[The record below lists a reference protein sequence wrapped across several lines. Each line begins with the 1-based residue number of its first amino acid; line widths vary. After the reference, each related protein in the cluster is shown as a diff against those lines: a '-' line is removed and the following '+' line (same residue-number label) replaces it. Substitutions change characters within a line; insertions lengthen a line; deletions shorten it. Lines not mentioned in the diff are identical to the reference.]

1 MTHQAPTSSIVS
13 TFDLL
18 LPDALTA
25 AQNMALDELLL
36 DRPGWF
42 IRLTRWQEAAIT
54 IGRFQSPADSLAGF
68 EEVEAIE
75 SVRRVTGGGAI
86 LHGEDLTLAIA
97 GDCPS
102 DIFRRRRP
110 AEVAATVSSVLADL
124 FECTATSRGGKS
136 QENSMQHISDCFQRS
151 SPSDVVVDGPR
162 GKIKAGGIALAFRDS
177 RVLIEVSL
185 RRELLQADPTDD
197 RTRLE
202 QLGCLLGLGE
212 MTLSEGALDDDW
224 MQQIDE
230 RVQNRFGTTRWNQR

>member
-68 EEVEAIE
+68 EEVEAA
-75 SVRRVTGGGAI
+75 RRVTGGGAI

-110 AEVAATVSSVLADL
+110 AEVAATVS
-124 FECTATSRGGKS
+124 
-136 QENSMQHISDCFQRS
+136 
-151 SPSDVVVDGPR
+151 
-162 GKIKAGGIALAFRDS
+162 
-177 RVLIEVSL
+177 
-185 RRELLQADPTDD
+185 
-197 RTRLE
+197 
-202 QLGCLLGLGE
+202 
-212 MTLSEGALDDDW
+212 
-224 MQQIDE
+224 
-230 RVQNRFGTTRWNQR
+230 